1 MMKIKNPQKTMFMLT
16 ILCIV
21 IGLAAIAV
29 GIVAIYKKEYII
41 AAAML
46 LVAVWQI
53 FNFRQWRKAIK

>member
-29 GIVAIYKKEYII
+29 GIVAVYKKEYII

>member
-1 MMKIKNPQKTMFMLT
+1 MKVKNPHSTMFMLT

-29 GIVAIYKKEYII
+29 GIVAVYKKEYII

>member
-1 MMKIKNPQKTMFMLT
+1 MKIKNPQKTMFMLT

-29 GIVAIYKKEYII
+29 GIVAVYKKEYII

>member
-1 MMKIKNPQKTMFMLT
+1 MFMLT

-29 GIVAIYKKEYII
+29 GIVAVYKKEYII

>member
-1 MMKIKNPQKTMFMLT
+1 MKIKNPQKTMFMLT

>member
-1 MMKIKNPQKTMFMLT
+1 MKIKNPQKTMFMLT

-29 GIVAIYKKEYII
+29 GIVAVYKKEYII

-46 LVAVWQI
+46 LVAIWQI

>member
-1 MMKIKNPQKTMFMLT
+1 MKIKNPQKTMFMLT

-29 GIVAIYKKEYII
+29 GIVAVYKKEYII

-46 LVAVWQI
+46 LVAAWQI

>member
-1 MMKIKNPQKTMFMLT
+1 MKIKNPQKTMFMFT

-29 GIVAIYKKEYII
+29 GIVAVYKKEYII

>member
-1 MMKIKNPQKTMFMLT
+1 MKIKNPQKTMFMLT

-29 GIVAIYKKEYII
+29 GIVPVYKKEYII

>member
-1 MMKIKNPQKTMFMLT
+1 MKIKNPQKTMFTLT

-29 GIVAIYKKEYII
+29 GIVAVYKKEYII

-46 LVAVWQI
+46 LVTVWQI

>member
-1 MMKIKNPQKTMFMLT
+1 MKIKNPQKTMFMLT

-29 GIVAIYKKEYII
+29 GIVAVYKKEYII

-46 LVAVWQI
+46 LVTVWQI

>member
-29 GIVAIYKKEYII
+29 GIVAVYKKEYII

-46 LVAVWQI
+46 LVAINW
-53 FNFRQWRKAIK
+53 